1 MLTRWLP
8 KQCELAHPQLDT
20 GMEIRRRCLHAA
32 LPAPGRNTVAHRLA
46 EHRDA
51 QAALLADEPGAQIPP
66 GNFVAT
72 APLEIVQVDHTQ
84 SEVEVV
90 DDWFRRAIGRP
101 WLSVAIDIATRCVVA
116 FYVAMER
123 PNAGTVA
130 LLLSRVALAKELWLA
145 TIGVEADTSRPPL
158 TRVADAIA

>member
-1 MLTRWLP
+1 M
-8 KQCELAHPQLDT
+8 
-20 GMEIRRRCLHAA
+20 
-32 LPAPGRNTVAHRLA
+32 
-46 EHRDA
+46 
-51 QAALLADEPGAQIPP
+51 
-66 GNFVAT
+66 AT

-84 SEVEVV
+84 SDVGVV

-116 FYVAMER
+116 IYVAMER